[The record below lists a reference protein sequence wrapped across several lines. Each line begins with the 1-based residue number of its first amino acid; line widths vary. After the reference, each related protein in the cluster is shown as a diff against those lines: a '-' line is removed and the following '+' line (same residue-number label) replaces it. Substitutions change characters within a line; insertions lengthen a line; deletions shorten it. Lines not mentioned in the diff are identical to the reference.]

1 MVSPATTVGHV
12 AFQVCL
18 MLLVYFVHALAY
30 RFYLNL
36 LAAFEQTLV
45 DLCTYSPLFVAQ

>member
-1 MVSPATTVGHV
+1 
-12 AFQVCL
+12 

-36 LAAFEQTLV
+36 PAAFEQTLV